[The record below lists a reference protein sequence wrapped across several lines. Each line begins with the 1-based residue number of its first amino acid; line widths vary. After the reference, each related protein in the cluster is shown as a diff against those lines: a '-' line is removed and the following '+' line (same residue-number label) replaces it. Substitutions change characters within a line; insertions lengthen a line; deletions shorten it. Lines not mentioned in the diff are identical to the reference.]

1 MSRIGKKI
9 ITLPAGVVLT
19 VDTTN
24 KTVHAKGPLGE
35 LSQVYLP
42 FVKIN
47 QEGDTVTFEIEN
59 EKEKFQRAMWGT
71 TRALISNIID
81 GVSKGF
87 TKEIELNGVGYR
99 MELSGSNLRLFIG
112 FSHSVDVEVP
122 SSVKLVLDKNTLKG
136 TSIEKQ
142 TLGYFFASLYAK
154 KPHEPYKGK
163 GFKFPGI
170 KYQRKEG
177 KKLAK

>member
-19 VDTTN
+19 VDTSTH
-24 KTVHAKGPLGE
+24 TVHAKGPLGE

-42 FVKIN
+42 FVKVAI
-47 QEGDTVTFEIEN
+47 EGDTVTFEIEN

-71 TRALISNIID
+71 TRALVSNIIE
-81 GVSKGF
+81 GVSTGF
-87 TKEIELNGVGYR
+87 EKEIELNGVGYR
-99 MELSGSNLRLFIG
+99 MELSGNNLRLFIG
-112 FSHSVDVEVP
+112 FSHHVDVAVP
-122 SSVKLVLDKNTLKG
+122 PEVKLTLDKNLLKG
-136 TSIEKQ
+136 KSIEKQ
-142 TLGYFFASLYAK
+142 KVGYFFASLFAR

-170 KYQRKEG
+170 NYQRKEG